1 MKKIIKNL
9 FRTIEQKSKLDLI
22 TELLIH
28 ENSTIEALLLFEK
41 VKANFLFDMK
51 KRERQASYEC
61 SLINGLEIKH
71 KKVYDPNFD
80 KKLADIE
87 VNYEIVK
94 PCN

>member
-1 MKKIIKNL
+1 MKKIIRNL

-41 VKANFLFDMK
+41 VKANFIFEMK
-51 KRERQASYEC
+51 KRERQATYEV
-61 SLINGLEIKH
+61 SLINGLEIKPA
-71 KKVYDPNFD
+71 KLTDPNFD
-80 KKLADIE
+80 KPLADLE

-94 PCN
+94 PE

>member
-9 FRTIEQKSKLDLI
+9 FRNIEQKSKLDLI

-41 VKANFLFDMK
+41 VKANFIFEMK
-51 KRERQASYEC
+51 RRERQASYEC
-61 SLINGLEIKH
+61 SLINGLEIKP

-87 VNYEIVK
+87 VNYEIVN
-94 PCN
+94 P